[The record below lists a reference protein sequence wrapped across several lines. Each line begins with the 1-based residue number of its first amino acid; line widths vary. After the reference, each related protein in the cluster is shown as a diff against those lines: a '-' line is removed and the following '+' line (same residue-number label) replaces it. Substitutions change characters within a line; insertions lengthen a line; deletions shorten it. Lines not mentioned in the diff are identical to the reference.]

1 MAVLSMAGQAVAPVG
16 LMGRPVY
23 ELRGVSKTFAKRNV
37 QALDKVDL
45 TLREGTFSAII
56 GPSGCGKST
65 LLKIM
70 AGLQPP
76 SSGSVV
82 LEGKPVTGPRR
93 DIGMMFQQATLFP
106 WRTTIENIVLPIEIR
121 DGKAAARAKHDQAR
135 QLLDLVGLKGF
146 ENVYPSEL
154 SGGMAQRA
162 AICRMLITEPAVLL
176 LDEPFSALD
185 ELSRDFMNMELQ
197 RICLERNATTFLVTH
212 SIPEA
217 VILSD
222 VVYVMSPRPGTLRR
236 GDHRRPAPAPHPGHD
251 DRPALRR
258 ARPSHPQPSRQ
269 GSVPMTQAQSTA
281 AAPLMPEQTVWS
293 EHVSWIDRVPRWV
306 SMVALM
312 VGFLAVWQ
320 LVYLIE
326 LVSPIILPSPAETIE
341 DLFVVGRNLLT
352 GDYMLKAL
360 WVTTQEV
367 LLGFIIAVVF
377 GFALG
382 VLVGETSFGERAVMP
397 YLVAINT
404 MPKVAFA
411 PLFVSWLGFGIAS
424 KVALAAFIAFFP
436 VIVGT
441 AAGLHAADQ
450 NARML
455 FKTMGASRWQTLV
468 QLKLPIGMPHFF
480 SGLKNAAVLTSSS
493 ARWWASFSAAARASA
508 S

>member
-1 MAVLSMAGQAVAPVG
+1 
-16 LMGRPVY
+16 
-23 ELRGVSKTFAKRNV
+23 
-37 QALDKVDL
+37 
-45 TLREGTFSAII
+45 
-56 GPSGCGKST
+56 
-65 LLKIM
+65 
-70 AGLQPP
+70 
-76 SSGSVV
+76 
-82 LEGKPVTGPRR
+82 
-93 DIGMMFQQATLFP
+93 
-106 WRTTIENIVLPIEIR
+106 
-121 DGKAAARAKHDQAR
+121 
-135 QLLDLVGLKGF
+135 
-146 ENVYPSEL
+146 
-154 SGGMAQRA
+154 
-162 AICRMLITEPAVLL
+162 
-176 LDEPFSALD
+176 
-185 ELSRDFMNMELQ
+185 
-197 RICLERNATTFLVTH
+197 
-212 SIPEA
+212 
-217 VILSD
+217 
-222 VVYVMSPRPGTLRR
+222 
-236 GDHRRPAPAPHPGHD
+236 
-251 DRPALRR
+251 
-258 ARPSHPQPSRQ
+258 
-269 GSVPMTQAQSTA
+269 MTQAQSTA

-326 LVSPIILPSPAETIE
+326 LVSPIILPSPLETIE

-397 YLVAINT
+397 YLVAVNT

-480 SGLKNAAVLTSSS
+480 AGLKNAAVLTVVG
-493 ARWWASFSAAARASA
+493 AVVGEFLGGGKGFGELIRVAAAQLDTPRVFSLIIYLSLLGLATFWVVA
-508 S
+508 WAQRRFVFWHKETVTEETLGQ